1 MLLKVISKVLVS
13 RIRPFLE
20 EFIGPLQSSFI
31 PKRWTTAN
39 ALIAHEIVHQMHKKK
54 GKRGFLLFKIDFE
67 KAYDRVDWGFLELTL
82 TKFGFPPLI
91 IGLIMSCITSSSLSL
106 KWNGEK
112 LDSFTPIRGLRQGD
126 LLSPYLFVLCMEK
139 LAILIQ
145 EKVQQKKWLP
155 IKFLIMVLP
164 FLIYSSPMIVSFLN
178 MLRHLRLILFEMF
191 FRSSVKLRVSRL
203 IFINL
208 VLCLLKMLPIL
219 RLQRWLLLLT
229 SSIQLTWANIL
240 GSLCGQ
246 EE

>member
-1 MLLKVISKVLVS
+1 MLSLPMRLFIKCTRKRVREAFFYLKLTLK
-13 RIRPFLE
+13 RPM
-20 EFIGPLQSSFI
+20 IGSI
-31 PKRWTTAN
+31 
-39 ALIAHEIVHQMHKKK
+39 
-54 GKRGFLLFKIDFE
+54 G
-67 KAYDRVDWGFLELTL
+67 GFLELTL

-126 LLSPYLFVLCMEK
+126 LLFPYLFVLCMEK

-164 FLIYSSPMIVSFLN
+164 FLIYSSPMIVSFLH